1 MTTLLRMLFTRLRL
15 AFLGFTAVCLSL
27 LCPAA
32 AQTTPTNGSA
42 SRPIPASARKLIEVR
57 VTGSKRF
64 TSDEIAAASGLPV
77 GTTAGDEDFRR
88 AARQLGESGAFD
100 SISFTY
106 SYSAGGTKLTFQV
119 TDTDKFVPI
128 RFTDF
133 VWFAAED
140 LRQKVHEHIPL
151 FNGELPSNGRLPDQV
166 SDVLQALLVENAI
179 PGHVDYVR
187 TSDANGKLQ
196 SIDYSVSN
204 VTIRVHHVTFTGA
217 AAGELPLLQ
226 TAAEK
231 ISGREYSHTL
241 LESFVDRA
249 LLPVYRERGYLKA
262 ACATPQLKVVKPS
275 AAEANESKHEETLVD
290 VTFPITPGIPYK
302 LASWEWTGN
311 QAIPTDALQRLIHL
325 KTGQPANTVRL
336 EDDLRAVQALY
347 SSHGYILATIKA
359 DAEFENAAGTIDYHL
374 DVIEGFVY
382 RMGELA
388 FRGIDNNLEAR
399 LRAVWKLRPGDVY
412 DATYLQQFL
421 PQARKLLP
429 VTIDW
434 DVSTHVTAIARDK
447 TVDVDLQYTAKATR

>member
-1 MTTLLRMLFTRLRL
+1 M
-15 AFLGFTAVCLSL
+15 
-27 LCPAA
+27 
-32 AQTTPTNGSA
+32 
-42 SRPIPASARKLIEVR
+42 
-57 VTGSKRF
+57 
-64 TSDEIAAASGLPV
+64 
-77 GTTAGDEDFRR
+77 
-88 AARQLGESGAFD
+88 
-100 SISFTY
+100 
-106 SYSAGGTKLTFQV
+106 
-119 TDTDKFVPI
+119 
-128 RFTDF
+128 
-133 VWFAAED
+133 
-140 LRQKVHEHIPL
+140 
-151 FNGELPSNGRLPDQV
+151 
-166 SDVLQALLVENAI
+166 
-179 PGHVDYVR
+179 
-187 TSDANGKLQ
+187 
-196 SIDYSVSN
+196 
-204 VTIRVHHVTFTGA
+204 
-217 AAGELPLLQ
+217 
-226 TAAEK
+226 
-231 ISGREYSHTL
+231 
-241 LESFVDRA
+241 
-249 LLPVYRERGYLKA
+249 
-262 ACATPQLKVVKPS
+262 
-275 AAEANESKHEETLVD
+275 
-290 VTFPITPGIPYK
+290 TPGIPYK

-359 DAEFENAAGTIDYHL
+359 DAEFDNAAGTIDYHL